1 MATQQYYGHT
11 VEGAAMFLAEGNWQA
26 SGRVAQCGAV
36 VVQSCTI
43 GIFRT
48 RERAMAEGLAWG
60 KHWIDANQCFD
71 HALPADLP
79 FPAEQAEQATPAP

>member
-11 VEGAAMFLAEGNWQA
+11 VEGTAVFVGEEQWRATARVTQGGAAL
-26 SGRVAQCGAV
+26 
-36 VVQSCTI
+36 VQSCEI

-60 KHWIDANQCFD
+60 KRWIDCNQCPGAGLG
-71 HALPADLP
+71 HADGHAVLSD
-79 FPAEQAEQATPAP
+79 AEGA